1 MRTRRFWLPGIA
13 LTLVALVALAI
24 AGLHPEAVRTATA
37 HAPNNTTVAVLH
49 PGRSACEGPLV
60 SQRPAR
66 SVAVWGA
73 SVGSPA
79 RLTVSVR
86 NATTHALLASGPLLA
101 TPAEAEWTSRLARA
115 VPGGRPLQICLTG
128 DVSGFALAGS
138 GASAAG
144 LVATGTTAGQRF
156 SLDLLSDADRSLFAS
171 LPTAFSR
178 ASLWRPSWVGSWTFW
193 VLAIALL
200 ATFGLAVVA
209 VTSAASADDDPEGRP
224 AAAPNDEGPPPHAGQ
239 SGPSENRPRVVT

>member
-1 MRTRRFWLPGIA
+1 MRRRRFWLPGIA

-37 HAPNNTTVAVLH
+37 HAPNSTTVAVLH
-49 PGRSACEGPLV
+49 PGRRVCEGPIA
-60 SQRPAR
+60 SPGPAR

-73 SVGSPA
+73 SLGSPA

-86 NATTHALLASGPLLA
+86 NATTHTPLASGPLLA
-101 TPAEAEWTSRLARA
+101 RPAEAQWTSRLAQTVA
-115 VPGGRPLQICLTG
+115 GGQPLQICLTD
-128 DVSGFALAGS
+128 DVSGFAVAGS
-138 GASAAG
+138 GASASG
-144 LVATGTTAGQRF
+144 LVATGTKGGQRF
-156 SLDLLSDADRSLFAS
+156 SLVLLSDADRSLFTS

-193 VLAIALL
+193 VLTIALL
-200 ATFGLAVVA
+200 ATFGLAVLA

-224 AAAPNDEGPPPHAGQ
+224 AAHPSDEGPPPHAGQ